1 MFEMNIK
8 IYVSQEMVLALE
20 RATIESA
27 KRSVEVLEY
36 KLTIHG
42 KAQSNNTKI

>member
-20 RATIESA
+20 RATTESA
-27 KRSVEVLEY
+27 KY
-36 KLTIHG
+36 I
-42 KAQSNNTKI
+42 